1 MQARECGKIT
11 TTFDNQGDD
20 IMGMWIGR
28 NRKARV
34 TYGFD
39 DIALVPGDI
48 TINPNEVD
56 MSFQLGPHK
65 IAVPILASAM
75 DGVVDVR
82 FAVEMGKLGG
92 VAVLNL
98 EGVQTRYKDPSE
110 ILDKIASATKEEA
123 THLTQQI
130 YTEPIKE
137 ELVAQRV
144 KEIKKAGVL
153 AAVSAIPQR
162 AEKFG
167 AIAQAAGADIFVVQ
181 STVSTARHISSEY
194 KTLDIAKFCKQ
205 MKIPV
210 IIGNT
215 VTYSATLELMQ
226 CGPAAILVGVG
237 PGAACT
243 TRGVLGLG
251 VPQVTATVDCA
262 AARDYHFKQTGR
274 YCAIITDGGMSKG
287 GDICKA
293 FACGADAV
301 MIGSA
306 FARAKEAPGRGFHW
320 GMATPHANLP
330 RGTRVRVGV
339 TGTLKQIL
347 FGPAE
352 LDDGSQNLMGALA
365 TCMGNVGKR
374 TIREFQETEI
384 IIAPAIKTEGKVF
397 QTVQGVG
404 MGKG

>member
-1 MQARECGKIT
+1 
-11 TTFDNQGDD
+11 
-20 IMGMWIGR
+20 MGMWIGR

-56 MSFQLGPHK
+56 TAFQLGPHK
-65 IAVPILASAM
+65 IRVPILASAM
-75 DGVVDVR
+75 DGVVDVQ

-98 EGVQTRYKDPSE
+98 EGVQTRYRHPSA

-144 KEIKKAGVL
+144 REIKAAGVL
-153 AAVSAIPQR
+153 CAVSSIPQR
-162 AEKFG
+162 AERFG
-167 AIAQAAGADIFVVQ
+167 AIAQEAGCDIFVVQ
-181 STVSTARHISSEY
+181 STVSTVRHIASEY
-194 KTLDIAKFCKQ
+194 KTLEIAAFCRQ
-205 MKIPV
+205 MRIPV
-210 IIGNT
+210 VVGNT
-215 VTYSATLELMQ
+215 VTYSATLELMAT
-226 CGPAAILVGVG
+226 GPAAILVGVG

-347 FGPAE
+347 YGPAE

-365 TCMGNVGKR
+365 TCMGNVGKQSL
-374 TIREFQETEI
+374 REFQETDI